1 MELLVHAG
9 AHVSLPNESKNTPLS
24 VLNHCVKD
32 TNHHLSD
39 TNCVK
44 ETEAV
49 AKILRDSL
57 ADFVHER
64 QVEGERWP
72 AKDTSSVQDAT
83 SVPMAGKKLPNK
95 NMAAKGC
102 KKLTIRV
109 KKR

>member
-49 AKILRDSL
+49 AKIFRDSL
-57 ADFVHER
+57 ADLVHER
-64 QVEGERWP
+64 QVEGEHWP
-72 AKDTSSVQDAT
+72 AKDTSSVQYAT
-83 SVPMAGKKLPNK
+83 SVPMAGKQLP
-95 NMAAKGC
+95 
-102 KKLTIRV
+102 KKTWLQKCVRN
-109 KKR
+109 